1 MFRRFAPLHVKYI
14 VEGAELDRVE
24 RAEKLDHVTA
34 LRVKAPKRRPP
45 SSIFLKDN
53 VSIAPP
59 YLAFFHHLSSTNFL
73 STILCLDFCFL
84 HIS

>member
-1 MFRRFAPLHVKYI
+1 VKNKHDIKFTSLPFFADILFIFIIVKYI
-14 VEGAELDRVE
+14 AEGAELDRVE

-53 VSIAPP
+53 VST
-59 YLAFFHHLSSTNFL
+59 L
-73 STILCLDFCFL
+73 
-84 HIS
+84 